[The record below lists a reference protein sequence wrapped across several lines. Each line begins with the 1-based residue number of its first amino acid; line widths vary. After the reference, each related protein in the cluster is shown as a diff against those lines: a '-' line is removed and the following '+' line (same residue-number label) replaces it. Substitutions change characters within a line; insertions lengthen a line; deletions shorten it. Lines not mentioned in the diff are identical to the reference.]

1 MNNALLATVAYIILF
16 NCIDFHILPNELD
29 SVLLHSTLYI
39 SNPIHSYNNKF
50 PIKNEL
56 GLIIINLNLSKNIN
70 GGLVIHNIWRC
81 GCLKEVDHQ

>member
-1 MNNALLATVAYIILF
+1 MHNDLLATVAYIILF

-29 SVLLHSTLYI
+29 SVILHSTLYI

-70 GGLVIHNIWRC
+70 GGLVIHSIWRC
-81 GCLKEVDHQ
+81 GFLKEVDHQ

>member
-1 MNNALLATVAYIILF
+1 MHNDLLGTVAYIILF

-29 SVLLHSTLYI
+29 SVILHSTLYI

-70 GGLVIHNIWRC
+70 GGLVIHSIWRC
-81 GCLKEVDHQ
+81 GFLKEVDHQ